1 MHKSLILI
9 LTGTLIF
16 SCAEAPDAEMATTGE
31 ATTES
36 EATGEK
42 RSINIEQSKVS
53 WIGTKITGQHNGTI
67 RIKSGH
73 IFVDGEEIT
82 GGEFVMDM
90 STITV
95 LDLTGEKKQKL
106 EKHLRTTDFF
116 EVQKYPES
124 KFSITSVEKQ
134 GDSLQVTGNLTM
146 RDTTHSIQF
155 KASVEKDESGNP
167 NRVTADF
174 NIDRQKWGVV
184 YKGKPDDAI
193 RDEVNLK
200 PEILLQ

>member
-16 SCAEAPDAEMATTGE
+16 SCAEAPDAEMATTAE

-36 EATGEK
+36 KATGEK